1 MAYVMVN
8 NKLVTVNG
16 KAIMIDGSSGGVSL
30 NDITILVADFADA
43 ASYTITSGGCNSTT
57 REMVG

>member
-1 MAYVMVN
+1 MGYVMVD

-16 KAIMIDGSSGGVSL
+16 KAIKVEGGGVDL
-30 NDITILVADFADA
+30 NDVTILVADFAD
-43 ASYTITSGGCNSTT
+43 STTYTITNGGCNSTT

>member
-8 NKLVTVNG
+8 GKLVTVNG
-16 KAIMIDGSSGGVSL
+16 KAIKVEGGGVDL
-30 NDITILVADFADA
+30 NDVTILVADFAD
-43 ASYTITSGGCNSTT
+43 STTYTVTSGGCNSTT

>member
-1 MAYVMVN
+1 MVYVMVD

-16 KAIMIDGSSGGVSL
+16 KAIKIESGGVNL
-30 NDITILVADFADA
+30 DDVTILVADFTD
-43 ASYTITSGGCNSTT
+43 STTYTITTGGCNSTT